1 MSEEER
7 KRVAKA
13 QRETRPIAERIEEGT
28 ARHEPVS
35 VCFMDGKERTVE
47 VWALSSMQF
56 RQATKKANMT
66 LADLQEVGSKL
77 QAYRKE
83 RESDPT
89 IPIPKEMFG
98 ESWDFFQTLAAAAV
112 KDPPDILEHILPNEE
127 IKIATKTIELSQPP
141 KT

>member
-1 MSEEER
+1 MSKEER
-7 KRVAKA
+7 ERVSRA

-47 VWALSSMQF
+47 VYALSSMQF

-66 LADLQEVGSKL
+66 LADLQEVGRKL
-77 QAYRKE
+77 QEHKKA
-83 RESDPT
+83 RELDPNA
-89 IPIPKEMFG
+89 PIPREMFG
-98 ESWDFFQTLAAAAV
+98 ESWDFFQSLAEAAV
-112 KDPPDILEHILPNEE
+112 KDPPDVLERILPNEE
-127 IKIATKTIELSQPP
+127 IKIATKAIELSQPP

>member
-7 KRVAKA
+7 KRVVKA

-47 VWALSSMQF
+47 VYALSSAQF
-56 RQATKKANMT
+56 RQATKNANLT
-66 LADLQEVGSKL
+66 LADLQEIGSNL
-77 QAYRKE
+77 QMFRKQ
-83 RESDPT
+83 REINPNV
-89 IPIPKEMFG
+89 PVPREMFG
-98 ESWDFFQTLAAAAV
+98 QSWDFFHSLAAAAV
-112 KDPPDILEHILPNEE
+112 KDPPDILNHILPNEE
-127 IKIATKTIELSQPP
+127 IKIASKAIELSQPP